1 MDIIISEELDSPE
14 EFWFA
19 PDFGENR
26 DKPEKERALLRLRPV
41 TGGELMKIERSAL
54 LPKDQMK
61 KHNKDVSGLIS
72 ARQEAMRKKLFCDQ
86 ITGMK
91 NWFLVKG
98 KKRIECTDP
107 KELWD
112 ALYSSPNAALMSI
125 LHEVADAICDASV
138 LEEGLVKN

>member
-1 MDIIISEELDSPE
+1 
-14 EFWFA
+14 
-19 PDFGENR
+19 
-26 DKPEKERALLRLRPV
+26 
-41 TGGELMKIERSAL
+41 
-54 LPKDQMK
+54 KDQMK